1 MTSVRNHLQPLNGN
15 KSIFRTISLIILIFI
30 SFQSVAQNP
39 DCENFI
45 LHTVEKGQTVY
56 GISKQYDISQEDLKY
71 CNPEIS
77 EGLKIGLILKIP
89 SKKGVKSKDAE
100 QRKDGA
106 YKIHIVK
113 SKETLYGISKS
124 NNTTV
129 EEIIKLNP
137 EAEAGL
143 KVGMELKIPDTKKSK
158 KQNDKTEELP
168 IEAPV
173 QEVLVKVE
181 EEKPA
186 AKPCKKV
193 SEKEK
198 SKIYNVAL
206 MLPFYANSSDKFN
219 TKAKIGIDFYQG
231 VKYALD
237 SLKKQ
242 GVYVKLHVFDTQ
254 NDSAI
259 AKSIIKKGSLDDMNL
274 IIGPLYSALYMT
286 VAEYANKKKIPSIN
300 PFVQS
305 DITIRN
311 NKYSIKATPDNA
323 TMASKVAKYV
333 KEKYAN
339 HQVLFLTNSSDRD
352 QEYTTLLKDALL
364 ESGVMFKPIK
374 YVSFSEVAENL
385 SESKENLVIFPSTAQ
400 AQVYDFT
407 SKLNGHKSKKI
418 SLLGMSEWNN
428 FENIDYNYLNNLN
441 YFYAASNFTDYNSP
455 ASQAFQ
461 SAFRNEFK
469 VEASNFAFQ
478 GFDIAWFFV
487 NALYEYG
494 DDFYKCLEQMPVYT
508 GLNNSFVFRQ
518 KGKNNGFENQTIHI
532 IKIDDFNAQ
541 IISRHE

>member
-1 MTSVRNHLQPLNGN
+1 MTSVRNHLQPSNGN

-45 LHTVEKGQTVY
+45 LHTVEKGQTIY
-56 GISKQYDISQEDLKY
+56 GISKQYDISQEDLKF

-77 EGLKIGLILKIP
+77 EGLKTGLVLKIP
-89 SKKGVKSKDAE
+89 SKEGVKAKDAQ
-100 QRKDGA
+100 QRKDGK

-124 NNTTV
+124 NNTSV
-129 EEIIKLNP
+129 EEIVKLNP
-137 EAEAGL
+137 EVEAGL
-143 KVGMELKIPDTKKSK
+143 KVGMELKIPDAKKTKT
-158 KQNDKTEELP
+158 QNDKTEEFPVEEL
-168 IEAPV
+168 V
-173 QEVLVKVE
+173 QEKLVKVE
-181 EEKPA
+181 EEKTTL
-186 AKPCKKV
+186 KPCKKV
-193 SEKEK
+193 SEKDR

-206 MLPFYANSSDKFN
+206 MLPFYANSSDNFN
-219 TKAKIGIDFYQG
+219 AKAKIGIDFYQG

-237 SLKKQ
+237 SLKKK
-242 GVYVKLHVFDTQ
+242 GVYVKLYVFDTQ
-254 NDSAI
+254 NDSTI
-259 AKSIIKKGSLDDMNL
+259 ANSIIKKGSLDGMNL

-286 VAEYANKKKIPSIN
+286 VTEYADKKKIPTVN

-305 DITIRN
+305 DLTIRN
-311 NKYSIKATPDNA
+311 NKYSIKATPDNV
-323 TMASKVAKYV
+323 TMAAKVAKFV
-333 KEKYAN
+333 KEKYTN
-339 HQVLFLTNSSDRD
+339 HQVLFLSNSSERD
-352 QEYTTLLKDALL
+352 QEYTTILKDALL

-385 SESKENLVIFPSTAQ
+385 SESKENLVIFPSTSQ

-418 SLLGMSEWNN
+418 SLLGMAEWNN

-487 NALYEYG
+487 NALFEYG
-494 DDFYKCLEQMPVYT
+494 DDFHKCLEQMPIYN
-508 GLNNSFVFRQ
+508 GLNNSFVYRQ
-518 KGKNNGFENQTIHI
+518 KGKNNGFENQNIFI
-532 IKIDDFNAQ
+532 IKIDEFNSQ